1 MDYTL
6 IGFSRMHV
14 AAFYHCAPEFHSYR
28 TREPGK
34 NGIGVTGLFSMVSGS
49 QVENLQSLIPIV
61 FSLFFVFLLL
71 FVHVT
76 LPQLLPDAL
85 LKEWKMVWKREQ
97 PDLG

>member
-61 FSLFFVFLLL
+61 FFLSFLSVFFFLFMSRFFNSSLML
-71 FVHVT
+71 F
-76 LPQLLPDAL
+76 
-85 LKEWKMVWKREQ
+85 
-97 PDLG
+97 

>member
-61 FSLFFVFLLL
+61 FSLFFFSVFFFL
-71 FVHVT
+71 FMSRFFNSS
-76 LPQLLPDAL
+76 LMLF
-85 LKEWKMVWKREQ
+85 
-97 PDLG
+97 